1 MCTKCW
7 PLNLSI
13 HSISLHDSSV
23 ITLAAPA
30 LIINKDGR
38 TSAKGC
44 IQAILSLEAYHPK
57 CKKPVYA
64 MICFSFLCIVMSW
77 RLYRT
82 NLLLFSVIHDE
93 IMFFYMMY
101 FIPHLMEQSLHL
113 MFGFLESLQK
123 KLSHIN
129 VSPLL
134 LSCPI
139 LYNLLCPRFV
149 PRPQWQNLESR
160 AQGLG
165 RWKHQQCPHRSCS
178 IRSDPKDNILEK
190 VSNFLY
196 KFSLSLTTRVGY
208 MMH

>member
-57 CKKPVYA
+57 CKKPAYA

-93 IMFFYMMY
+93 IMFFIWCISFPTSWNKVCIWCLVFWKAYKRNY
-101 FIPHLMEQSLHL
+101 RILMCLLYSWVVLFYIICSALGSYQDPNDKIWSLEL
-113 MFGFLESLQK
+113 
-123 KLSHIN
+123 
-129 VSPLL
+129 
-134 LSCPI
+134 
-139 LYNLLCPRFV
+139 
-149 PRPQWQNLESR
+149 
-160 AQGLG
+160 
-165 RWKHQQCPHRSCS
+165 
-178 IRSDPKDNILEK
+178 K
-190 VSNFLY
+190 V
-196 KFSLSLTTRVGY
+196 
-208 MMH
+208 